1 MDKRISTW
9 CFTLF
14 ALASWR
20 FASLLAEEDGL
31 RDLVVGFRIRA
42 GATFLGRLMDWSC
55 CLSLWFSLPLS
66 IWLST
71 GWIGLFQHWQALPR
85 AVGLLEKLTRR
96 RELVMQRGVQEGG
109 TSELSAEPRA
119 ANRPMRC
126 R

>member
-1 MDKRISTW
+1 MDKRISIW

-20 FASLLAEEDGL
+20 FASLLAEEDGP
-31 RDLVVGFRIRA
+31 RDLVVGFPIGG
-42 GATFLGRLMDWSC
+42 GATFLGRLMDWFC

-71 GWIGLFQHWQALPR
+71 GWIGLFLHWQVMPGAACLF
-85 AVGLLEKLTRR
+85 EKLTRR
-96 RELVMQRGVQEGG
+96 QELVVPGGG
-109 TSELSAEPRA
+109 TSEPSAQPREET
-119 ANRPMRC
+119 RQIRC